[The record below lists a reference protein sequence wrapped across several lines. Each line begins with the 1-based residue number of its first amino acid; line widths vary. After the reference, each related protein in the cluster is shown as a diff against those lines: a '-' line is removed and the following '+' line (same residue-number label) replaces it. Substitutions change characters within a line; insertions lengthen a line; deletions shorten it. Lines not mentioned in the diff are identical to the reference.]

1 MKIETRAI
9 LDLSRRHA
17 SLPVAYAV
25 VAACPL
31 GLTGSLFGQM
41 FESISHTTELLAAS
55 KKKKAVDPNAVPTF
69 QAAIANP
76 NAAME
81 QVLAMRSSKAVKHF
95 AHSYDQRS
103 SARTLPW

>member
-1 MKIETRAI
+1 MRYAG
-9 LDLSRRHA
+9 LA
-17 SLPVAYAV
+17 VAYAI

-95 AHSYDQRS
+95 AHSYDQHS